1 MKDVDQRPV
10 WAAVPPKVRSPNSKH
25 YNARRMGLFCPN
37 LDRSEMPTL
46 EELAERVER
55 LLLRHQEL
63 KQTQALLEQQVVALM
78 DERDMLR
85 LRLNAARD
93 RMDALVGRGVSPP
106 APSLGAS
113 IQSFEPSGA
122 VPESFSPASQ
132 P

>member
-1 MKDVDQRPV
+1 
-10 WAAVPPKVRSPNSKH
+10 
-25 YNARRMGLFCPN
+25 
-37 LDRSEMPTL
+37 MPTL